1 MEIDGR
7 LIQIDERPERVQSE
21 CWDESDGP
29 SSVDGFQSFS

>member
-7 LIQIDERPERVQSE
+7 LIQIDERSERVQSE
-21 CWDESDGP
+21 SWDESDGP